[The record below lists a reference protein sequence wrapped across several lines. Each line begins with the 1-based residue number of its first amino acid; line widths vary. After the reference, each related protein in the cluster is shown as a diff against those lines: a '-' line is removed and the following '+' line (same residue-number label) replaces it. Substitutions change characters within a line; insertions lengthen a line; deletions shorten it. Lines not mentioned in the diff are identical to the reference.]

1 MLNDIQI
8 KALKATGRRYE
19 VTFQAGLYLDITAAG
34 IKTWR
39 YRYRLLGQR
48 EKVTIGQYPA
58 ISLKEANARHL
69 ELSTMVARGKSPA
82 RELERERQ
90 QSNLAST
97 ISELAKLYRA
107 DLDKRTKNPSG
118 GRGWIFDAYII
129 PKLGK
134 FPLVDITPADILHFL
149 DGIKKTAPASALAVH
164 GTLKLMFDL
173 AIGRQLMSANPA
185 AAIPPRIIGQRKSRD
200 RALSPDEIGTL
211 LRSLDSAKGELE
223 TISAF
228 RLLLLTMVRREEL
241 LQAHWPEFDLEQGLW
256 SIEGERTKNGKPHLV
271 PLSSQALAILRDL
284 HKQSGGI
291 GLVLPGRQPGKGI
304 STGTLHE
311 SIKRNNCHGIAPFTP
326 HDFRRTASTMLHEQG
341 WNTDVIEKAMNH
353 TMQGVRGVYN
363 RAEYLEQRSE
373 MLQAWANYLDKLK
386 AGAEV
391 IQLHGNAA

>member
-1 MLNDIQI
+1 M
-8 KALKATGRRYE
+8 
-19 VTFQAGLYLDITAAG
+19 
-34 IKTWR
+34 
-39 YRYRLLGQR
+39 
-48 EKVTIGQYPA
+48 
-58 ISLKEANARHL
+58 
-69 ELSTMVARGKSPA
+69 
-82 RELERERQ
+82 
-90 QSNLAST
+90 
-97 ISELAKLYRA
+97 
-107 DLDKRTKNPSG
+107 
-118 GRGWIFDAYII
+118 
-129 PKLGK
+129 
-134 FPLVDITPADILHFL
+134 
-149 DGIKKTAPASALAVH
+149 
-164 GTLKLMFDL
+164 
-173 AIGRQLMSANPA
+173 
-185 AAIPPRIIGQRKSRD
+185 
-200 RALSPDEIGTL
+200 
-211 LRSLDSAKGELE
+211 
-223 TISAF
+223 
-228 RLLLLTMVRREEL
+228 
-241 LQAHWPEFDLEQGLW
+241 EQGLW